1 MKLLGNLDTVH
12 RNPSALKALKM
23 LMCVPLLPASK
34 IEEGFHLIKAF
45 AINHNVPMTNLFSY
59 YQR

>member
-1 MKLLGNLDTVH
+1 MKSLGNLDTVH

-23 LMCVPLLPASK
+23 LMCVPLLPATK
-34 IEEGFHLIKAF
+34 IDEEFQLIKSF
-45 AINHNVPMTNLFSY
+45 AVHHNFPMTNLFNY